1 MSQNTENDLKEEVLQ
16 ETEDTVE
23 TETAETAASAEA
35 AETAETTDG
44 PEQAAEEPEAEFSLE
59 DYMKQYQEL
68 EEAQAKLQEEK
79 EQLDARFLR
88 LQADFDNFRRRS
100 RADNEEASRRAAAA
114 VAEGLLPVLDNF
126 ERALAAMEDGA
137 DRQGVE
143 LIMKQL
149 QTALGNSGLAEIEA
163 QDQDFDPNLHH
174 AVSQVDAG
182 EEGRNKVIM
191 VLQKGYTFN
200 GKLLRAAMV
209 QVGQ

>member
-1 MSQNTENDLKEEVLQ
+1 MSEDMEKDLKDEELQ
-16 ETEDTVE
+16 TAE
-23 TETAETAASAEA
+23 ETAEEPAAEEPAEEAAEA
-35 AETAETTDG
+35 AET
-44 PEQAAEEPEAEFSLE
+44 PEEAADQEEEEFSLE
-59 DYMKQYQEL
+59 DYMRQYKELQE
-68 EEAQAKLQEEK
+68 EQAKLQEEK

-126 ERALAAMEDGA
+126 ERALSSMEDSA

-143 LIMKQL
+143 MIMKQL
-149 QTALGNSGLAEIEA
+149 QTALFNVGLAEIEA
-163 QDQDFDPNLHH
+163 EGKDFDPNLHH

-200 GKLLRAAMV
+200 DKLLRAAMV

>member
-1 MSQNTENDLKEEVLQ
+1 MSENTEKDLQDAAAQESEEELA
-16 ETEDTVE
+16 
-23 TETAETAASAEA
+23 AEAGEAENAEEAEA
-35 AETAETTDG
+35 A
-44 PEQAAEEPEAEFSLE
+44 AEEAEDAEFSLE
-59 DYMKQYQEL
+59 DYMRQYKEL
-68 EEAQAKLQEEK
+68 EAEQTKLQEEK

-88 LQADFDNFRRRS
+88 LQADFDNYRRRS

-126 ERALAAMEDGA
+126 ERALTAMEDTA
-137 DRQGVE
+137 DREGVE

-149 QTALGNSGLAEIEA
+149 QTALFNSGLAEIEA
-163 QDQDFDPNLHH
+163 EGQEFDPKLHH

-182 EEGRNKVIM
+182 EEGHNKVIM
-191 VLQKGYTFN
+191 VLQKGYTWN

>member
-1 MSQNTENDLKEEVLQ
+1 MSEDMEKDLKDEDLQ
-16 ETEDTVE
+16 TAE
-23 TETAETAASAEA
+23 ETAEEPAAAESAEEAAEA
-35 AETAETTDG
+35 AETTED
-44 PEQAAEEPEAEFSLE
+44 AADQEEEEFSLE
-59 DYMKQYQEL
+59 DYMRQYKELQE
-68 EEAQAKLQEEK
+68 EQAKLQEEK

-126 ERALAAMEDGA
+126 ERALSSMEDSA

-143 LIMKQL
+143 MIMKQL
-149 QTALGNSGLAEIEA
+149 QTALFNAGLAEIEA
-163 QDQDFDPNLHH
+163 EGKDFDPNLHH

-182 EEGRNKVIM
+182 EKGRNKVIM

-200 GKLLRAAMV
+200 DKLLRAAMV

>member
-1 MSQNTENDLKEEVLQ
+1 MSENTEKDRKDEELQ
-16 ETEDTVE
+16 TAEETAEE
-23 TETAETAASAEA
+23 PAAAEPAEEAAKAAETAADA
-35 AETAETTDG
+35 AADD
-44 PEQAAEEPEAEFSLE
+44 QEEEFSLE
-59 DYMKQYQEL
+59 EYMRQYKELQE
-68 EEAQAKLQEEK
+68 EQAKLQEEK

-126 ERALAAMEDGA
+126 ERALSSMEDSA

-143 LIMKQL
+143 MIMKQL
-149 QTALGNSGLAEIEA
+149 QTALFNAGLAEIEA
-163 QDQDFDPNLHH
+163 EGKDFDPNLHH

-200 GKLLRAAMV
+200 DKLLRAAMV

>member
-1 MSQNTENDLKEEVLQ
+1 MSENTEKDLQDAEVQESEELNAQ
-16 ETEDTVE
+16 
-23 TETAETAASAEA
+23 AESAGPASEAEGSA
-35 AETAETTDG
+35 AEGTDA
-44 PEQAAEEPEAEFSLE
+44 PAEETDAEFSLE
-59 DYMKQYQEL
+59 DYMRQYKEL
-68 EEAQAKLQEEK
+68 EAEQAKLTEEK

-126 ERALAAMEDGA
+126 ERALAAMEDTA

-149 QTALGNSGLAEIEA
+149 QTALANSGLAEIEA
-163 QDQDFDPNLHH
+163 EGKDFDPKLHH
-174 AVSQVDAG
+174 AVSQADAG

-200 GKLLRAAMV
+200 GRLLRAAMV

>member
-1 MSQNTENDLKEEVLQ
+1 MSQITEKDLMEEELQ
-16 ETEDTVE
+16 AG
-23 TETAETAASAEA
+23 ETAEAPTEAEVAADPEQETAAGEEA
-35 AETAETTDG
+35 ADG
-44 PEQAAEEPEAEFSLE
+44 EAEEEEFSLE
-59 DYMKQYQEL
+59 DYLRQYKEL
-68 EEAQAKLQEEK
+68 EELNSKLKEEK

-100 RADNEEASRRAAAA
+100 RADNDEASRRAAAA

-126 ERALAAMEDGA
+126 ERALSAMEDSA
-137 DRQGVE
+137 DREGVE

-149 QTALGNSGLAEIEA
+149 QTALSNSGLNEIEA
-163 QDQDFDPNLHH
+163 EGQEFDPKLHH

-182 EEGRNKVIM
+182 EESRNKVTL

-209 QVGQ
+209 QVGL

>member
-1 MSQNTENDLKEEVLQ
+1 MSENTEKDLQDAEVQESEELNAQ
-16 ETEDTVE
+16 
-23 TETAETAASAEA
+23 AESAGPASEAEGSA
-35 AETAETTDG
+35 AEGTDA
-44 PEQAAEEPEAEFSLE
+44 PAEETDAEFSLE
-59 DYMKQYQEL
+59 DYMRQYKEL
-68 EEAQAKLQEEK
+68 EAEQAKLTEEK

-126 ERALAAMEDGA
+126 ERALAAMEDTA

-149 QTALGNSGLAEIEA
+149 QTALANSGLAEIEA
-163 QDQDFDPNLHH
+163 EGKDFDPKLHH
-174 AVSQVDAG
+174 AVSQTDAG

-200 GKLLRAAMV
+200 GRLLRAAMV

>member
-1 MSQNTENDLKEEVLQ
+1 MSENTEKDLQDAEVRENEEEL
-16 ETEDTVE
+16 
-23 TETAETAASAEA
+23 TAAAKEAEA
-35 AETAETTDG
+35 AEEAAAETS
-44 PEQAAEEPEAEFSLE
+44 AEETEEAEFSLE
-59 DYMKQYQEL
+59 DYMRQYKEL
-68 EEAQAKLQEEK
+68 EAEKAKLTEEK

-126 ERALAAMEDGA
+126 ERALAAMEDTA
-137 DRQGVE
+137 DREGVE

-149 QTALGNSGLAEIEA
+149 QTALANSGLAEIEA
-163 QDQDFDPNLHH
+163 EGKDFDPKLHH
-174 AVSQVDAG
+174 AVSQADAG

-200 GKLLRAAMV
+200 GRLLRAAMV

>member
-68 EEAQAKLQEEK
+68 EEARAKLQEEK

>member
-1 MSQNTENDLKEEVLQ
+1 MSENTEKDLQDAAAQESEEEL
-16 ETEDTVE
+16 
-23 TETAETAASAEA
+23 TAEAGEAENAEEAEA
-35 AETAETTDG
+35 A
-44 PEQAAEEPEAEFSLE
+44 AEEADDAEFSLE
-59 DYMKQYQEL
+59 DYMRQYKEL
-68 EEAQAKLQEEK
+68 EAEQAKLQEEK

-88 LQADFDNFRRRS
+88 LQADFDNYRRRS

-126 ERALAAMEDGA
+126 ERALTAMEDTA
-137 DRQGVE
+137 DREGVE

-149 QTALGNSGLAEIEA
+149 QTALFNSGLAEIEA
-163 QDQDFDPNLHH
+163 EGQEFDPKLHH

-182 EEGRNKVIM
+182 EEGHNKVIM
-191 VLQKGYTFN
+191 VLQKGYTWN

>member
-1 MSQNTENDLKEEVLQ
+1 M
-16 ETEDTVE
+16 
-23 TETAETAASAEA
+23 
-35 AETAETTDG
+35 
-44 PEQAAEEPEAEFSLE
+44 
-59 DYMKQYQEL
+59 
-68 EEAQAKLQEEK
+68 
-79 EQLDARFLR
+79 
-88 LQADFDNFRRRS
+88 
-100 RADNEEASRRAAAA
+100 
-114 VAEGLLPVLDNF
+114 AEGLLPVLDNF

>member
-1 MSQNTENDLKEEVLQ
+1 MSEDMEKDLKDEELQ
-16 ETEDTVE
+16 
-23 TETAETAASAEA
+23 TAEAEEA
-35 AETAETTDG
+35 AVEEPAE
-44 PEQAAEEPEAEFSLE
+44 EAESAAAENPEDAADEEEFSLE
-59 DYMKQYQEL
+59 DYMRQYKELQE
-68 EEAQAKLQEEK
+68 EQAKLQEEK

-88 LQADFDNFRRRS
+88 LQADFDNYRRRS
-100 RADNEEASRRAAAA
+100 RSDNEEASRRAAAA

-126 ERALAAMEDGA
+126 ERALSSMEDSA

-143 LIMKQL
+143 MIMKQL
-149 QTALGNSGLAEIEA
+149 QTALFNAGLAEIEA
-163 QDQDFDPNLHH
+163 EGKDFDPNLHH

-200 GKLLRAAMV
+200 DKLLRAAMV